1 MSHFYNLTEEVQH
14 NILYEGFKKIIK
26 LNVFRIPV
34 SDTFNNL
41 SKLFTLG
48 QINKAMKKLGYD
60 KLFHLYLEAQLSDGN
75 KYRIEK
81 GIVIKLEFVVSD
93 DERSFEH
100 GDIKLLEKLPVNI
113 DMKLTPL
120 KKGSTPN
127 LFDNLD
133 LKTLFEKTDYK
144 MGDKFIP
151 YNIAG
156 NNCQDF
162 ISQMLDANGLLTKK
176 LKKFILQDSKAIFK
190 ELGIFDNSVFI
201 DNVIGSLAKT
211 KS

>member
-1 MSHFYNLTEEVQH
+1 MSHFYDLTEEVQH
-14 NILYEGFKKIIK
+14 NILFEGFKKIIK
-26 LNVFRIPV
+26 LDVFRLPV
-34 SDTFNNL
+34 SNTFKNL
-41 SKLFTLG
+41 SKLLTLG
-48 QINKAMKKLGYD
+48 EIDKAMKKLGYD

-81 GIVIKLEFVVSD
+81 GVVIKLQFVISNN
-93 DERSFEH
+93 ERSFEH
-100 GDIKLLEKLPVNI
+100 GDIKLLEKLSVDLLEDLN
-113 DMKLTPL
+113 
-120 KKGSTPN
+120 
-127 LFDNLD
+127 

-176 LKKFILQDSKAIFK
+176 LKKFILQDSRAIFK
-190 ELGIFDNSVFI
+190 ELGMFDNSVFI
-201 DNVIGSLAKT
+201 DNVIYSLAKT

>member
-1 MSHFYNLTEEVQH
+1 MSHFYDLTEEVQH
-14 NILYEGFKKIIK
+14 NILFEGFKKIIK
-26 LNVFRIPV
+26 LDVFRLPV
-34 SDTFNNL
+34 SDTFKNL

-48 QINKAMKKLGYD
+48 KINKAMKKLGYD

-81 GIVIKLEFVVSD
+81 GIVIKLEFVVSN

-100 GDIKLLEKLPVNI
+100 GDIKLLEKLPVNLLE
-113 DMKLTPL
+113 D
-120 KKGSTPN
+120 
-127 LFDNLD
+127 LD

-190 ELGIFDNSVFI
+190 ELGMFDNSIFI
-201 DNVIGSLAKT
+201 DNVIYSLAKT
-211 KS
+211 KG

>member
-1 MSHFYNLTEEVQH
+1 MSHFYDLTEEVQH
-14 NILYEGFKKIIK
+14 NILFEGFKKIIK
-26 LNVFRIPV
+26 LDVFRLPV
-34 SDTFNNL
+34 SDTFKNL

-48 QINKAMKKLGYD
+48 KINKAMKKLGYD

-81 GIVIKLEFVVSD
+81 CIVIKLEFVVSN

-100 GDIKLLEKLPVNI
+100 GDIKLLEELPVNI
-113 DMKLTPL
+113 DMKDL
-120 KKGSTPN
+120 N
-127 LFDNLD
+127 

-190 ELGIFDNSVFI
+190 ELGMFDNSIFI
-201 DNVIGSLAKT
+201 DNVIYSLAKT
-211 KS
+211 KG

>member
-1 MSHFYNLTEEVQH
+1 MSHFYDLTEEVQH
-14 NILYEGFKKIIK
+14 NILFEGFKKIIK
-26 LNVFRIPV
+26 LDVFRLPV
-34 SDTFNNL
+34 SDTFKNL

-48 QINKAMKKLGYD
+48 KINKAMKKLGYD

-81 GIVIKLEFVVSD
+81 GIVIKLEFVVSN

-100 GDIKLLEKLPVNI
+100 GDIKLLEELPVNI
-113 DMKLTPL
+113 DMKDL
-120 KKGSTPN
+120 N
-127 LFDNLD
+127 

-190 ELGIFDNSVFI
+190 ELGMFDNSIFI
-201 DNVIGSLAKT
+201 DNVIYSLAKT
-211 KS
+211 KG

>member
-1 MSHFYNLTEEVQH
+1 MSHFYDLTEEVQH
-14 NILYEGFKKIIK
+14 NILFEGFKKIIK
-26 LNVFRIPV
+26 LDVFRLPV
-34 SDTFNNL
+34 SNTFKNL
-41 SKLFTLG
+41 SKLLTLG
-48 QINKAMKKLGYD
+48 EIDKAMKKLGYD

-81 GIVIKLEFVVSD
+81 GVVIKLQFVISNN
-93 DERSFEH
+93 ERSFEH
-100 GDIKLLEKLPVNI
+100 GDIKLLEKLSVDLLEDLN
-113 DMKLTPL
+113 
-120 KKGSTPN
+120 
-127 LFDNLD
+127 

-176 LKKFILQDSKAIFK
+176 LKKFILQDSRAIFK
-190 ELGIFDNSVFI
+190 ELGMFDNSVFI
-201 DNVIGSLAKT
+201 DNVIHSLAKT

>member
-1 MSHFYNLTEEVQH
+1 MSHFYDLTEEVQQ
-14 NILYEGFKKIIK
+14 NILFEGFKKIIK
-26 LNVFRIPV
+26 LDVFRLPV
-34 SDTFNNL
+34 SNTFKNL
-41 SKLFTLG
+41 SKLLTLG
-48 QINKAMKKLGYD
+48 EIDKAMKKLGYD

-81 GIVIKLEFVVSD
+81 GVVIKLQFVISNN
-93 DERSFEH
+93 ERSFEH
-100 GDIKLLEKLPVNI
+100 GDIKLLEKLSV
-113 DMKLTPL
+113 DLLELTPL

-127 LFDNLD
+127 SFDDLN

-176 LKKFILQDSKAIFK
+176 LKKFILQDSRAIFK
-190 ELGIFDNSVFI
+190 ELGMLDNSVFI
-201 DNVIGSLAKT
+201 DNVIHSLAKI

>member
-113 DMKLTPL
+113 DMK
-120 KKGSTPN
+120 
-127 LFDNLD
+127 NLD

-190 ELGIFDNSVFI
+190 ELMFDNSIFI